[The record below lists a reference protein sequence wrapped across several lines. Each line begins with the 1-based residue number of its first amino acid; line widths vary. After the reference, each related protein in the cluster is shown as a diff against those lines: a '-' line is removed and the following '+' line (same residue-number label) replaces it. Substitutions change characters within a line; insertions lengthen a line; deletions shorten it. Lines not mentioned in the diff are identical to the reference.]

1 MSGPSISQL
10 ENTPKTELF
19 PTISAFKSRMRHVLL
34 NSRYVA
40 EFGGSPFWTKYAQYV
55 RYMISAVTLPQ
66 LAIDSEQTYVG
77 GTIAMVP
84 NGFQPGNLD
93 LTIYNTGP
101 ELKIMHLWLAETY
114 NQSSR
119 SYGYFDDIKC
129 DLKIMQFA
137 TNGDLVQTMTFTD
150 CTIYNLGG
158 MNFSYAPA
166 TEIQTFTVALNYFGY
181 MLETENKFFDGLF
194 NQRTMLHDE
203 TNTQNPITN
212 TEFSVPGKH
221 SPLAAGSIKKI
232 NADDPLKSKKNNE
245 EENEPTVPYDD
256 PLKSKNNEEEENEPT
271 VPYDDPLTPNLNP

>member
-1 MSGPSISQL
+1 MSGSSITKL
-10 ENTPKTELF
+10 ENSPKTELF

-101 ELKIMHLWLAETY
+101 ELKIMHMWLAETY
-114 NQSSR
+114 NQASR

-181 MLETENKFFDGLF
+181 MLETERQFFEGLF
-194 NQRTMLHDE
+194 ANQSKS
-203 TNTQNPITN
+203 TNDTAIENPLELDQPSDLKIKDPRQAKKMKSL
-212 TEFSVPGKH
+212 EFT
-221 SPLAAGSIKKI
+221 SPMRS
-232 NADDPLKSKKNNE
+232 
-245 EENEPTVPYDD
+245 T
-256 PLKSKNNEEEENEPT
+256 
-271 VPYDDPLTPNLNP
+271 PLT

>member
-1 MSGPSISQL
+1 MSGPSISNL
-10 ENTPKTELF
+10 ENSPKTELF
-19 PTISAFKSRMRHVLL
+19 PTISAFKSRMQHVLL

-114 NQSSR
+114 NQASR
-119 SYGYFDDIKC
+119 SYGYFDDVKC
-129 DLKIMQFA
+129 DLKVMQFA

-181 MLETENKFFDGLF
+181 MLETERQFFEGLF
-194 NQRTMLHDE
+194 ANQSKS
-203 TNTQNPITN
+203 TNDATIENPL
-212 TEFSVPGKH
+212 ELDQPSDLK
-221 SPLAAGSIKKI
+221 IKAPSQAKQ
-232 NADDPLKSKKNNE
+232 LKSLNFTN
-245 EENEPTVPYDD
+245 PM
-256 PLKSKNNEEEENEPT
+256 KS
-271 VPYDDPLTPNLNP
+271 TPPK

>member
-1 MSGPSISQL
+1 MSGKSITKL
-10 ENTPKTELF
+10 ENSPKTELF
-19 PTISAFKSRMRHVLL
+19 PTVSAFKSRMRHVLL

-40 EFGGSPFWTKYAQYV
+40 EFGGSPFWSKYAQYV

-66 LAIDSEQTYVG
+66 LAVDSEQTYVG

-114 NQSSR
+114 NQATR

-181 MLETENKFFDGLF
+181 MLETEHQFFEGLF
-194 NQRTMLHDE
+194 ANKNQS
-203 TNTQNPITN
+203 TNDTTIANPLELDQPSDLKIKTPRQAKKMKKL
-212 TEFSVPGKH
+212 EFTKPM
-221 SPLAAGSIKKI
+221 
-232 NADDPLKSKKNNE
+232 KSTP
-245 EENEPTVPYDD
+245 PT
-256 PLKSKNNEEEENEPT
+256 T
-271 VPYDDPLTPNLNP
+271 